1 MVKILAI
8 IGIIGGMLCA
18 VADLLLDLK
27 GYDNQKLGKMKI
39 IDSKWKVMSH
49 GRFVWSDILAMFAVP
64 MYTCGF
70 VALILQL
77 HKVKAELSIGMTV
90 MFLCGAMGGFM
101 IHTFL
106 CMMPTVYQ
114 KIMEKGD
121 AEMAEDVIEGVFRQ
135 IYVPFFVL
143 YSMLVIIPA
152 LIIMVLIILKVIEL
166 PLWCMILNPLVFQ
179 LIGLL
184 FRATG
189 LKIFVDAPSC
199 CAASLGLAMYGVL
212 ALILICHS
220 GNV

>member
-1 MVKILAI
+1 MIKVLAI

-27 GYDNQKLGKMKI
+27 GDNNKKLGKMKV
-39 IDSKWKVMSH
+39 IDSKWAEMSH

-70 VALILQL
+70 VALMMQL
-77 HKVKAELSIGMTV
+77 YKVKAELSIGMTIL
-90 MFLCGAMGGFM
+90 FLCGAMGGFM

-106 CMMPTVYQ
+106 CMMPTIYQ
-114 KIMEKGD
+114 KIMKKGHY
-121 AEMAEDVIEGVFRQ
+121 ELAEDVIEGVFRQ

-143 YSMLVIIPA
+143 YCMLVIFPA
-152 LIIMVLIILKVIEL
+152 LIVMVLIGFGVIAL
-166 PLWCMILNPLVFQ
+166 PLWCIILNPLAFQ
-179 LIGLL
+179 LIGML

-189 LKIFVDAPSC
+189 LKIFIDAPSC

-212 ALILICHS
+212 ALMLM
-220 GNV
+220 

>member
-1 MVKILAI
+1 MIKVLAI

-70 VALILQL
+70 VALMMQL
-77 HKVKAELSIGMTV
+77 YEVKAELSIGMTI

-106 CMMPTVYQ
+106 CLMPTIYQ
-114 KIMEKGD
+114 KIMEKD
-121 AEMAEDVIEGVFRQ
+121 DSELAENVIEGVFRQ
-135 IYVPFFVL
+135 INVPFFVL
-143 YSMLVIIPA
+143 YSMLVIFPA
-152 LIIMVLIILKVIEL
+152 IVVMVLIVLRIIEL
-166 PLWCMILNPLVFQ
+166 PLWCIILNPLVFQ

-189 LKIFVDAPSC
+189 LKIFIDAPSC

-212 ALILICHS
+212 ALMLI
-220 GNV
+220 

>member
-1 MVKILAI
+1 MIKVLAI

-27 GYDNQKLGKMKI
+27 GSDNQKLGKMKI
-39 IDSKWKVMSH
+39 MDSKWEVMSH
-49 GRFVWSDILAMFAVP
+49 KRFVWSGILAMFAVP

-70 VALILQL
+70 VALMLQL
-77 HKVKAELSIGMTV
+77 HKSKPELAIGMTI

-106 CMMPTVYQ
+106 CLMPTIYQ
-114 KIMEKGD
+114 KIMKKN
-121 AEMAEDVIEGVFRQ
+121 AFEMAEEVIEGVFRQ

-143 YSMLVIIPA
+143 YSMLVIFPA
-152 LIIMVLIILKVIEL
+152 LIVMILIVLRILEL
-166 PLWCMILNPLVFQ
+166 PLWCVILNPLAFQ

-184 FRATG
+184 FRATR
-189 LKIFVDAPSC
+189 LNIFIDAPSC

-212 ALILICHS
+212 ALMLI
-220 GNV
+220 

>member
-1 MVKILAI
+1 MIKVLAI

-27 GYDNQKLGKMKI
+27 GDDNQKLGKMKM

-64 MYTCGF
+64 MYSCGF
-70 VALILQL
+70 VALMMQL
-77 HKVKAELSIGMTV
+77 YKVKVELAMGMTI

-106 CMMPTVYQ
+106 CMMPTIYQ
-114 KIMEKGD
+114 KIIEKAD
-121 AEMAEDVIEGVFRQ
+121 FEIAEDVIEGVFRQ

-143 YSMLVIIPA
+143 YSMLVIVPA
-152 LIIMVLIILKVIEL
+152 FIVMGLIAFGILEL
-166 PLWCMILNPLVFQ
+166 PLWCIILNPLCFQ

-212 ALILICHS
+212 ALMLI
-220 GNV
+220 

>member
-1 MVKILAI
+1 MIKVLAI

-27 GYDNQKLGKMKI
+27 GDNNKKLGKMKV
-39 IDSKWKVMSH
+39 IDSKWAEMSH

-70 VALILQL
+70 VALMMQL
-77 HKVKAELSIGMTV
+77 YKVKAELSIGMTIL
-90 MFLCGAMGGFM
+90 FLCGAMGGFM

-106 CMMPTVYQ
+106 CMMPTIYQ
-114 KIMEKGD
+114 KIMKKGHY
-121 AEMAEDVIEGVFRQ
+121 ELAEDVIEGVFRQ

-143 YSMLVIIPA
+143 YCMLVVFPA
-152 LIIMVLIILKVIEL
+152 LIVMVLIGFGVIAL
-166 PLWCMILNPLVFQ
+166 PLWCIILNPLAFQ
-179 LIGLL
+179 LIGML

-189 LKIFVDAPSC
+189 LKIFIDAPSC

-212 ALILICHS
+212 ALMLM
-220 GNV
+220 

>member
-1 MVKILAI
+1 MIKVLAI

-39 IDSKWKVMSH
+39 MDSKWEVMSH
-49 GRFVWSDILAMFAVP
+49 KRFVWSGILAMFAVP

-70 VALILQL
+70 VALMLQL
-77 HKVKAELSIGMTV
+77 HKTKPELSIGMTI

-106 CMMPTVYQ
+106 CLMPTIYQ
-114 KIMEKGD
+114 KIMKKNAFEL
-121 AEMAEDVIEGVFRQ
+121 AEEVIEGVFRQ

-143 YSMLVIIPA
+143 YSMLVIFPA
-152 LIIMVLIILKVIEL
+152 LIVIILIVLGILEL
-166 PLWCMILNPLVFQ
+166 PLWCVILNPLAFQ

-184 FRATG
+184 FRATR
-189 LKIFVDAPSC
+189 LKIFIDAPSC

-212 ALILICHS
+212 ALMLI
-220 GNV
+220 